1 MRSETTDFLKGY
13 FDEEMVDHRHQ
24 MRASHSRLRP
34 EVRERLRAGL
44 ADLIASRSMS
54 TDDFW
59 QVTWIR
65 FADEDEMYRQFQE
78 AFDFFFSDADRESDD
93 GAAEA

>member
-1 MRSETTDFLKGY
+1 
-13 FDEEMVDHRHQ
+13 
-24 MRASHSRLRP
+24 
-34 EVRERLRAGL
+34 
-44 ADLIASRSMS
+44 MS

-78 AFDFFFSDADRESDD
+78 AFDFRVLLRCGPERESDD
-93 GAAEA
+93 GQPRRT